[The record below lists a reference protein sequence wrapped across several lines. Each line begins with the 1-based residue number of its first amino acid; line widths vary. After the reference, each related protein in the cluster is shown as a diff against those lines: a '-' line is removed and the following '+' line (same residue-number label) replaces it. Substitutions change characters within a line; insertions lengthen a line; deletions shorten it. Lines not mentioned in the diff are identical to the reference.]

1 MKKALNCED
10 ESGWTKS
17 AVGPTQA
24 VHTQT
29 PLVGVRGLRK
39 SFGDHHVLS
48 GVDFEVEKGGIVSVL
63 GRSGTGKSVLLK
75 CVVGLLQFDS
85 GEILYEGEL
94 LASKARWT
102 KLRERSSYVF
112 QHNALFDSSTVLENT
127 LIPLRALGKGSPDE
141 WHDRA
146 QTVLDRLELL
156 GSADRYPEELSG
168 GMQKR
173 LAVARALVTDPEIVF
188 FDEPTAGLDPIR
200 RNAVFEMI
208 SQLQRERQFTAVIVT
223 HDVQEALIVSSRIIW
238 LDQGKVRFLGSSEA
252 FSISQQ
258 PDICKFRD
266 NIDALRA
273 SLMY

>member
-1 MKKALNCED
+1 MTKAPHLAAGFGSETNP
-10 ESGWTKS
+10 SVPK
-17 AVGPTQA
+17 QA
-24 VHTQT
+24 AHAQ
-29 PLVGVRGLRK
+29 PPIVGVRGLHK
-39 SFGDHHVLS
+39 SFGDHQVLS
-48 GVDFEVEKGGIVSVL
+48 GVDFEVERGGIVSIL

-85 GEILYEGEL
+85 GQILYEGEL
-94 LASKARWT
+94 LASKARWAE
-102 KLRERSSYVF
+102 LREKSSYVF
-112 QHNALFDSSTVLENT
+112 QHNALFDSSTVLENA
-127 LIPLRALGKGSPDE
+127 LIPLRALGKGSQGE
-141 WHDRA
+141 WHERA
-146 QTVLDRLELL
+146 REVLDRLELL
-156 GSADRYPEELSG
+156 GAANRYPEELSG

-208 SQLQRERQFTAVIVT
+208 TQLQRERQFTAVVVT

-238 LDQGKVRFLGSSEA
+238 LDNGRVRFLGSSEA
-252 FSISQQ
+252 FSMSRE

-273 SLMY
+273 SLM